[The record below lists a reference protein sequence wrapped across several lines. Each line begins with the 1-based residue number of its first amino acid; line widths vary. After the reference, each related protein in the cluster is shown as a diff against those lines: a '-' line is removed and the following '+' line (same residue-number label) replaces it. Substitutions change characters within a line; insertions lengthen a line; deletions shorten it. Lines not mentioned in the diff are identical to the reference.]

1 MILLGLLLVLACT
14 AMAVDAV
21 VQNGHVLHATA
32 FNQPIEHLTLGGIFV
47 AGAVL
52 GIVFALGVLMITG
65 GLGRSRRRRLE
76 RRAAMREST
85 AEAEA
90 LRTHNE
96 RLERELEDQRAADA
110 YPADNDVTT
119 GDRTGRRSSAFMGG
133 RHRAGS
139 S

>member
-1 MILLGLLLVLACT
+1 MILLGLLLVLACS

-52 GIVFALGVLMITG
+52 GIIFALGVLMITG
-65 GLGRSRRRRLE
+65 GLGRSRRQRLE
-76 RRAAMREST
+76 RRAALRESS
-85 AEAEA
+85 AESEA
-90 LRTHNE
+90 LRAHNE

-110 YPADNDVTT
+110 YPADTEVTAGT
-119 GDRTGRRSSAFMGG
+119 RSSAFMGG

>member
-52 GIVFALGVLMITG
+52 GIVFALGILMITG

-76 RRAAMREST
+76 RRTALREST
-85 AEAEA
+85 AESEA
-90 LRTHNE
+90 LRAHNE

-110 YPADNDVTT
+110 YPADTTT
-119 GDRTGRRSSAFMGG
+119 GDGVPGNRRSAFMGG
-133 RHRAGS
+133 RHRS
-139 S
+139 T